1 MAKYSLEADGF
12 EEIKVED
19 GMADGSL
26 YTANCSGGRSD
37 CCTRT
42 CSRDGNFIASEE
54 AWEAYLKIEGG
65 QVQY

>member
-1 MAKYSLEADGF
+1 MAKFSLATDGF
-12 EEIKVED
+12 EEVKIEH
-19 GMADGSL
+19 GMADGSM
-26 YTANCSGGRSD
+26 YTDSCSGGRSD

-42 CSRDGNFIASEE
+42 CSRDGNFTASEE

>member
-1 MAKYSLEADGF
+1 MTKYSLETDGF
-12 EEIKVED
+12 EEVKVED
-19 GMADGSL
+19 GMTDGSK
-26 YTANCSGGRSD
+26 YSKDCSGSRSD

-42 CSRDGNFIASEE
+42 CSRDGNFTASEE